1 MRLALVIPASLLL
14 VGTVLLAGC
23 HRDDDDDGS
32 ATANGA
38 VFPLPIPILIPAP
51 STDDPFITIVR
62 QQTDTAAAT
71 SEDTVAIDLTSIV
84 ETSPE
89 DTEPQ
94 TVTF

>member
-14 VGTVLLAGC
+14 VGTVLLASCGGGKN
-23 HRDDDDDGS
+23 DDGS
-32 ATANGA
+32 ATANGGF
-38 VFPLPIPILIPAP
+38 FPSMIPTP

-62 QQTDTAAAT
+62 QQTDTPAAT

-89 DTEPQ
+89 NTEPQ
-94 TVTF
+94 SVTF